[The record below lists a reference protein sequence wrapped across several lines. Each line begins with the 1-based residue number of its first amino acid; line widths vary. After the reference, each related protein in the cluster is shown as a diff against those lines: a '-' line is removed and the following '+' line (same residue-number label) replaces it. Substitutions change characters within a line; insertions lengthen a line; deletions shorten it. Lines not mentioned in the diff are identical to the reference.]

1 MKLTPAARRWSL
13 AALALALALNGSA
26 ALAGPAGGAT
36 PISMWKVTNTAGHTL
51 YLVGSMHALT
61 QKDFPLPAAY
71 NQAFEESDR
80 LVEELNLK
88 KLSPREVNK
97 QALAMGLLH
106 GKTLAEVMGKKEWAR
121 MQKMAQKSGVMLYN
135 YEHFKPWLAAIGIGD
150 TELLRY
156 GYQPQ
161 LGLDMHFAELA
172 RKRKMPSTGLETVA
186 EQLSYFNDMTPRTQ
200 RRFLTQ
206 TLDEANAGR
215 RQLRQL
221 HDAWLHGDTAELA
234 KLQKETFKGFPG
246 VRKRM
251 IKDRN
256 ERWLPHLVNCLK
268 STSTCFVVV
277 GVEHMVGPN
286 GLIRLLRARGD
297 RVRQMHGHIVAP
309 DGGTNE

>member
-1 MKLTPAARRWSL
+1 MKITLVARRWLL
-13 AALALALALNGSA
+13 AGLSLALALNVSA
-26 ALAGPAGGAT
+26 ALAGPAQGST
-36 PISMWKVTNTAGHTL
+36 PISMWKVTNPAGHTL

-61 QKDFPLPAAY
+61 QKDLPLPAAY

-88 KLSPREVNK
+88 KLNPKEVNK

-106 GKTLAEVMGKKEWAR
+106 GKTLANVVGKKAWAR
-121 MQKMAQKSGVMLYN
+121 MQKKAQKSGVILYH
-135 YEHFKPWLAAIGIGD
+135 YEHFKPWLAAIGIGA
-150 TELLRY
+150 TEFLRY

-172 RKRKMPSTGLETVA
+172 RKRNMPSSGLETVA

-200 RRFLTQ
+200 RRFLIQ
-206 TLDEANAGR
+206 TLNGANAAR

-221 HDAWLHGDTAELA
+221 HNAWLYGDTAELA

-256 ERWLPHLVNCLK
+256 ERWLPHLVKCLK
-268 STSTCFVVV
+268 GTSTCFVVV

-286 GLIRLLRARGD
+286 GLIRLLKARGD
-297 RVRQMHGHIVAP
+297 RVHQMHGHIVAP
-309 DGGTNE
+309 GGGDK